1 MDPPI
6 PTIPEMNDPIKPIK
20 KITIIKSILMKTH
33 LSGKALML
41 FHASILLSPTIIPQ
55 GVKNE
60 SSFAKKME
68 TLHACNL
75 FGTIVK
81 NEKIN
86 RFMSG

>member
-1 MDPPI
+1 
-6 PTIPEMNDPIKPIK
+6 
-20 KITIIKSILMKTH
+20 
-33 LSGKALML
+33 ML

-60 SSFAKKME
+60 SSFAQKME
-68 TLHACNL
+68 NLHACNL